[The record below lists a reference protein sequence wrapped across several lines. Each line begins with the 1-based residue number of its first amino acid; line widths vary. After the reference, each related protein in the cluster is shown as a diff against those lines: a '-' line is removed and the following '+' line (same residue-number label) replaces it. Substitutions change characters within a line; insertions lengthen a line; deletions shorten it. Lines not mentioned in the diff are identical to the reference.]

1 MSNKLHAQA
10 IPQIQKDKYNLM
22 PHELADLQSIQDKSE
37 ALLYLSSLVA
47 MENNLTE
54 VTPHGFIDDKA
65 KNELSLIHPYIYGQ
79 NHTRDR
85 AHRLRSRLAGLE
97 ILPFPDETF
106 LHLGD
111 GDAHDLPVPDLAVIV
126 SFNWQQYYDGTTG
139 ALSYVAVA
147 MDSRAE
153 MPGIAGE
160 LRNSS
165 TIINPTGNY
174 LCVGK
179 KSLSI
184 RALAGLG
191 VSIHFWRETFI

>member
-22 PHELADLQSIQDKSE
+22 PHELAELQSIEDKSE
-37 ALLYLSSLVA
+37 AILYLSSMVA

-54 VTPHGFIDDKA
+54 VTPHGFIDDKS

-85 AHRLRSRLAGLE
+85 AHRLRTRLAGLE

-111 GDAHDLPVPDLAVIV
+111 GAAHDLPVPDLAVIV
-126 SFNWQQYYDGTTG
+126 SFSWQQWYDPNTVGKTFV
-139 ALSYVAVA
+139 SVA
-147 MDSRAE
+147 MDARADS
-153 MPGIAGE
+153 PNVGGE
-160 LRNSS
+160 IRNSAS
-165 TIINPTGNY
+165 IINPVGNF

-184 RALAGLG
+184 KATNGVY

>member
-1 MSNKLHAQA
+1 MKNQAQA

-22 PHELADLQSIQDKSE
+22 PHELADLQHIQDKSE
-37 ALLYLSSLVA
+37 AILYLSSLVA

-65 KNELSLIHPYIYGQ
+65 KNELSLIQPYVYGQ

-85 AHRLRSRLAGLE
+85 AKRLRERLVGLE

-111 GDAHDLPVPDLAVIV
+111 GTAHDLPVPDLAVIV
-126 SFNWQQYYDGTTG
+126 SFSWQQFYDPINGPTFV
-139 ALSYVAVA
+139 SVA
-147 MDSRAE
+147 MDARADS
-153 MPGIAGE
+153 PNVSGE
-160 LRNSS
+160 IRNSAS
-165 TIINPTGNY
+165 IINPVGNF

-179 KSLSI
+179 KSLSVK
-184 RALAGLG
+184 ASAGLYLS
-191 VSIHFWRETFI
+191 VHFWRETFI